1 MAVIGK
7 QEAENN
13 KMSIMTDPKHNH
25 THTHEDISAVRR
37 WFSLMTYEGAFA
49 TVFIVFS
56 GSVFLTGLALMW
68 GANDIEIGLLAAIP
82 FLAQAAQLLSAY
94 FINKPDR
101 RKFVVFWGVAIGRQ
115 LWWILIPLLFLNG
128 EWRLYALIGLVIF
141 SNIGVMISTPAWLS
155 WMADLVP
162 ERIRGRYFGVR
173 SAAVSAATILAT
185 ICGGIILDKFRN
197 MDREPIGFAVIIA
210 FAAISAL
217 IGILLMKKLPDTSIG
232 LFKLHMNLSL
242 ILEPLKDK
250 NYRLLLKVFFLWN
263 MAIGLGAAFF
273 IPHMLNN
280 LHMNFTQ
287 ISIYLS
293 LAALTAILLNKP
305 WGSIIDKF
313 GCKPVITFCSFGIVL
328 VPLLWWFPRPDLLWV
343 FIIEAIYSGALW
355 TGFNLAIFNIPIVN
369 SPKDK
374 RIVYLAMFSV
384 VTGLGFFITSLL
396 SGVLAENLSHIN
408 WHIGKQTI
416 VNYHILF
423 TISSMLRLIA
433 AFIALRLKEPHEKR
447 IPILLQF
454 MGYSVLKILAA
465 GRQLFPWAL
474 SKHER
479 EQASSQ
485 QND

>member
-1 MAVIGK
+1 MT
-7 QEAENN
+7 
-13 KMSIMTDPKHNH
+13 MSTLIDPKRHH
-25 THTHEDISAVRR
+25 THTHQEISEVRR
-37 WFSLMTYEGAFA
+37 WFSYMTYEGAFA
-49 TVFIVFS
+49 TIFIVFS
-56 GSVFLTGLALMW
+56 GGVFLTGLALMW

-94 FINKPDR
+94 FINKAGQ
-101 RKFVVFWGVAIGRQ
+101 RKAVVFWGIAIGRQ
-115 LWWILIPLLFLNG
+115 LWWILIPLLFING
-128 EWRLYALIGLVIF
+128 EWRLYALIGLIVI
-141 SNIGVMISTPAWLS
+141 SNISVMISTPGWLS

-162 ERIRGRYFGVR
+162 ERIRGRYFGAR

-197 MDREPIGFAVIIA
+197 MNLEQLGFAIIIGFAAIA
-210 FAAISAL
+210 AL
-217 IGILLMKKLPDTSIG
+217 VAMILMKKLPDTLIG
-232 LFKLHMNLSL
+232 LFKLNMNLSL

-250 NYRLLLKVFFLWN
+250 NYRSLIKVFSLWN

-287 ISIYLS
+287 ISMYLS

-305 WGSIIDKF
+305 WGSVIDNF
-313 GCKPVITFCSFGIVL
+313 GCKPVIAFCSFGIVL
-328 VPLLWWFPRPDLLWV
+328 VPLIWWLPRPDFLWIFV
-343 FIIEAIYSGALW
+343 FEAIYSGALW

-384 VTGLGFFITSLL
+384 VTGLGFFIASLIG
-396 SGVLAENLSHIN
+396 GVLAETLSHVR
-408 WHIGKQTI
+408 WHIGKQTG

-423 TISSMLRLIA
+423 TASAVLRFSA
-433 AFIALRLKEPHEKR
+433 ALLALRLKEPHEKR
-447 IPILLQF
+447 LPIMIQF
-454 MGYSVLKILAA
+454 MGYSVLKKLSV

-474 SKHER
+474 NKRER
-479 EQASSQ
+479 DQTGQ
-485 QND
+485 IYPD

>member
-1 MAVIGK
+1 
-7 QEAENN
+7 
-13 KMSIMTDPKHNH
+13 MT
-25 THTHEDISAVRR
+25 
-37 WFSLMTYEGAFA
+37 LEGAFA

-56 GSVFLTGLALMW
+56 GGVFLTGLALMW

-94 FINKPDR
+94 FISKTGQ
-101 RKFVVFWGVAIGRQ
+101 RKSVVFWGIAIGRQ
-115 LWWILIPLLFLNG
+115 LWWILIPLLFVNG

-141 SNIGVMISTPAWLS
+141 SSISVMISTPGWLS

-173 SAAVSAATILAT
+173 SAAVSVATILAT
-185 ICGGIILDKFRN
+185 ICGGLIIDKFKN
-197 MDREPIGFAVIIA
+197 SGHEQPGFAIIIGI
-210 FAAISAL
+210 AAIGAL
-217 IGILLMKKLPDTSIG
+217 AAILLMNKLPDTSIG
-232 LFKLHMNLSL
+232 LFKLNMNLSL
-242 ILEPLKDK
+242 ILEPLKDR
-250 NYRLLLKVFFLWN
+250 NYRFLIKVFFLWN

-287 ISIYLS
+287 ISMYLS

-305 WGSIIDKF
+305 WGSVIDKF
-313 GCKPVITFCSFGIVL
+313 GCKPVIAICSFGIVL
-328 VPLLWWFPRPDLLWV
+328 VPLIWWLPRPDFLWIFV
-343 FIIEAIYSGALW
+343 FEAIYSGALW

-384 VTGLGFFITSLL
+384 VTGIGFFIASLIG
-396 SGVLAENLSHIN
+396 GVLAENLNHIR
-408 WHIGKQTI
+408 WHIGKQTG

-423 TISSMLRLIA
+423 TASAVLRFA
-433 AFIALRLKEPHEKR
+433 AALMALRFKEPHEKR
-447 IPILLQF
+447 IPIMIQF
-454 MGYSVLKILAA
+454 MGYSILKRLSV

-474 SKHER
+474 NKRER
-479 EQASSQ
+479 EEAKSLYK
-485 QND
+485 D